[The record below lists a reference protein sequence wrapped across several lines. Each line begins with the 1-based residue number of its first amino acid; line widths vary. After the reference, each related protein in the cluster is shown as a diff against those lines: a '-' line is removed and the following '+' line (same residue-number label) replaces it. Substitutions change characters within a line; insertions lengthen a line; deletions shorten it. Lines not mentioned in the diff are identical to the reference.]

1 MTDLFTADNCGR
13 CHNKLGAVRTMS
25 WFTEDTIC
33 MGCSDKETVIK
44 RALRDKGDSSA
55 MEGCGYVPRIN

>member
-1 MTDLFTADNCGR
+1 MSDLLTATSCDRCGGEL
-13 CHNKLGAVRTMS
+13 KARTMS

-33 MGCSDKETVIK
+33 MDCSNKEQVIK

-55 MEGCGYVPRIN
+55 MEGCGYVPRVN